1 MDLRRGRRI
10 LLFLVFVCIASGA
23 FADNTYHQKETDDY
37 VTLGDLTVEP
47 GKDEVYKLKVNLKG
61 TQIYTGFEMDI
72 ELPSGLEPV
81 MEEDDNGKMSPKV
94 RLWKGTGTIFPFFE
108 DEDEG
113 IKDFSHTLAASYGV
127 IGKNILR
134 MACLSVKGK
143 DFTATS
149 GTLVTIYCKASPYLK
164 PGKNDVRI
172 TECHF
177 TANEKVTVDGKETTR
192 IQQYNCKDRTE
203 TITALA
209 HSTATIN
216 VSATNNW
223 GSCVVP
229 FDIPELPSGLEA
241 YTVTDRES
249 GVAYLKPQTS
259 ILAYTPVLLYAEN
272 GFSGTFSGDV
282 DETKYKEVAQQ
293 DIIYGAI
300 VPQTKNDGFVLQNLG
315 EGVKLYAMSGQTFEI
330 PAGKCWVKPTFTNGP
345 QYMEMVIDDGTTDIG
360 SAECSNGAAQ
370 HEPVFYSLD
379 GKRVENPLP
388 GNIYIVD
395 GQKVLKLK

>member
-81 MEEDDNGKMSPKV
+81 MEEDDDGKMSPKV

-164 PGKNDVRI
+164 PGVDDVHI
-172 TECHF
+172 TKCHL
-177 TANEKVTVDGKETTR
+177 TTNEKVLIDGKEMR
-192 IQQYNCKDRTE
+192 GQQYNCKDRTE
-203 TITALA
+203 TINALA

-216 VSATNNW
+216 VSAKNQW

-229 FDIPELPSGLEA
+229 FDIPKLPSGLEA

-249 GVAYLKPQTS
+249 GIAYLKPQTS

-272 GFSGTFSGDV
+272 GFSGTYSGDV

-300 VPQTKNDGFVLQNLG
+300 VPQTKDDGFVLQNLG
-315 EGVKLYAMSGQTFEI
+315 EGVKLYAMAGNKFEI
-330 PAGKCWVKPTFTNGP
+330 PAGKCWVEPTFTNGP
-345 QYMEMVIDDGTTDIG
+345 QYMEMVIDDGTTGIG

>member
-1 MDLRRGRRI
+1 MDLRLRRRI
-10 LLFLVFVCIASGA
+10 LLFLTLVCSAAGA

-47 GKDEVYKLKVNLKG
+47 GKDEVYKLKVNLNG
-61 TQIYTGFEMDI
+61 TQFYTAFEMDI

-81 MEEDDNGKMSPKV
+81 MEKDSKGDMRPKV
-94 RLWKGTGTIFPFFE
+94 LIWRGQGTIYPYTV
-108 DEDEG
+108 DEETGDR
-113 IKDFSHTLAASYGV
+113 DFSYILFASYGV

-134 MACLSVKGK
+134 MAVSVNGK

-164 PGKNDVRI
+164 PGVDDVHI
-172 TECHF
+172 TKCHF
-177 TANEKVTVDGKETTR
+177 TTNEKVLIDGKEMR
-192 IQQYNCKDRTE
+192 GQQYNCKDRTE
-203 TITALA
+203 TINALA

-216 VSATNNW
+216 VSAKNQW

-229 FDIPELPSGLEA
+229 FDIPVLPSGLEA

-249 GVAYLKPQTS
+249 GIAYLKPQTS
-259 ILAYTPVLLYAEN
+259 IQAYTPVLLYAEN
-272 GFSGTFSGDV
+272 GFSGTYSGDV

-300 VPQTKNDGFVLQNLG
+300 VPQTKDNGFVLQNLG
-315 EGVKLYAMSGQTFEI
+315 DGVKLYAMSGQTFEI
-330 PAGKCWVKPTFTNGP
+330 PAGKCWVEPTIYNGAK
-345 QYMEMVIDDGTTDIG
+345 YMEMVIDDGTTGIG
-360 SAECSNGAAQ
+360 SIECSNGAAQ
-370 HEPVFYSLD
+370 QEPVYYSLD

-388 GNIYIVD
+388 GKIYIVD

>member
-1 MDLRRGRRI
+1 MDLRLRRRI
-10 LLFLVFVCIASGA
+10 LLFLTLVCSAAGA

-47 GKDEVYKLKVNLKG
+47 GKDEVYQLTVNLHG
-61 TQIYTGFEMDI
+61 TQIYTAFEMDI
-72 ELPSGLEPV
+72 KLPSGLEPV
-81 MEEDDNGKMSPKV
+81 MVKDSKGDMRPKV
-94 RLWKGTGTIFPFFE
+94 WLWMGENTVFSLI
-108 DEDEG
+108 EG
-113 IKDFSHTLAASYGV
+113 PGYNIPSHTLIASYGAV
-127 IGKNILR
+127 GKNILR
-134 MACLSVKGK
+134 MSCYSGTVEN
-143 DFTATS
+143 FTATS

-164 PGKNDVRI
+164 PGKNDVHI
-172 TECHF
+172 TKCHF
-177 TANEKVTVDGKETTR
+177 ITNEKVLIDGKEMR
-192 IQQYNCKDRTE
+192 GQQYNCKDRTE

-216 VSATNNW
+216 VSAKNQW

-259 ILAYTPVLLYAEN
+259 IQAYTPVLLYAEN
-272 GFSGTFSGDV
+272 GFSGTYSGDI

-300 VPQTKNDGFVLQNLG
+300 VPQTKDNGFVLQNLG
-315 EGVKLYAMSGQTFEI
+315 EGVKLYAMSGQPFEI
-330 PAGKCWVKPTFTNGP
+330 PAGKCWVEPTFTNGP
-345 QYMEMVIDDGTTDIG
+345 QCMEMVIDDGTTGID

-388 GNIYIVD
+388 GKIYIVD

>member
-81 MEEDDNGKMSPKV
+81 MEEDDDGKMSPKV

-164 PGKNDVRI
+164 PGKNDVNI
-172 TECHF
+172 TKCHF
-177 TANEKVTVDGKETTR
+177 TANEKVTVDGKETTC

-203 TITALA
+203 KINALA
-209 HSTATIN
+209 KSTATIN
-216 VSATNNW
+216 VSAKNQW

-229 FDIPELPSGLEA
+229 FDIPKLPSGLEA
-241 YTVTDRES
+241 YTVTDRQS
-249 GVAYLKPQTS
+249 GIAYLKPQTS

-315 EGVKLYAMSGQTFEI
+315 EDVKLYAMSGQTFEI
-330 PAGKCWVKPTFTNGP
+330 PAGKCWVEPTFTNGP
-345 QYMEMVIDDGTTDIG
+345 QYMEMVIDDGTTGIG
-360 SAECSNGAAQ
+360 SAVGSDRAAKQ
-370 HEPVFYSLD
+370 KPVYYSLD

>member
-1 MDLRRGRRI
+1 MDLRLRRRI
-10 LLFLVFVCIASGA
+10 LLFLTLVCIAAGA

-47 GKDEVYKLKVNLKG
+47 GKDEVYQLMVNLNG
-61 TQIYTGFEMDI
+61 TQIYTAFEMDI
-72 ELPSGLEPV
+72 KLPSGLEPV
-81 MEEDDNGKMSPKV
+81 MVKDSKGVMRPKV
-94 RLWKGTGTIFPFFE
+94 WLWMGENTVFSLI
-108 DEDEG
+108 EG
-113 IKDFSHTLAASYGV
+113 PGYNIPSHTLIASYGAV
-127 IGKNILR
+127 GKNILR
-134 MACLSVKGK
+134 MSCYSGTVEN
-143 DFTATS
+143 FTATS
-149 GTLVTIYCKASPYLK
+149 GTLVTIFCKASPYLK
-164 PGKNDVRI
+164 PGKNDVCI

-177 TANEKVTVDGKETTR
+177 TANEKVTVDGKETTH

-203 TITALA
+203 TIKAQA
-209 HSTATIN
+209 HSTATIS
-216 VSATNNW
+216 VSAKNKW

-229 FDIPELPSGLEA
+229 FDIPKLPSGLEA

-249 GVAYLKPQTS
+249 GIAYLKQQTS
-259 ILAYTPVLLYAEN
+259 ILAYTPVLLYAKN

-293 DIIYGAI
+293 NIIYGAI
-300 VPQTKNDGFVLQNLG
+300 VPQTKNNGFVLQNLG
-315 EGVKLYAMSGQTFEI
+315 DGVKLYAMSGQTFEI
-330 PAGKCWVKPTFTNGP
+330 PAGKCWVEPTFPNGAK
-345 QYMEMVIDDGTTDIG
+345 YMEMIIDDGTTGIG

>member
-47 GKDEVYKLKVNLKG
+47 GSSDVYKLKVNLNG
-61 TQIYTGFEMDI
+61 TQIYTAFEMDI

-81 MEEDDNGKMSPKV
+81 MEEDDDGKMSPKV
-94 RLWKGTGTIFPFFE
+94 RLWKRTDTIFPSFE

-113 IKDFSHTLAASYGV
+113 IKDFFHTLVASYGAV
-127 IGKNILR
+127 GKNILR
-134 MACLSVKGK
+134 MSCLSVKGK
-143 DFTATS
+143 DFKATS

-164 PGKNDVRI
+164 PGVDDVHI
-172 TECHF
+172 TKCHF
-177 TANEKVTVDGKETTR
+177 TTNEKVIIDGKEMR
-192 IQQYNCKDRTE
+192 GQQYNCKDRTE
-203 TITALA
+203 TIKALA
-209 HSTATIN
+209 HSTATIS
-216 VSATNNW
+216 VSAKNQW

-229 FDIPELPSGLEA
+229 FDIPVLPSGLKA
-241 YTVTDRES
+241 YTVTDRQS
-249 GVAYLKPQTS
+249 GIAYLKPQTS

-300 VPQTKNDGFVLQNLG
+300 VPQTKNDGFVLQNFG

-330 PAGKCWVKPTFTNGP
+330 PAGKCWVKPTITNGP
-345 QYMEMVIDDGTTDIG
+345 KSMEMVIDDGTTGIG

-370 HEPVFYSLD
+370 QEPVFYSLD

-388 GNIYIVD
+388 GKIYIVD

>member
-37 VTLGDLTVEP
+37 VTLGELTVEP
-47 GKDEVYKLKVNLKG
+47 GKDEVYQLTVNLNG
-61 TQIYTGFEMDI
+61 TQIYTAFEMDI
-72 ELPSGLEPV
+72 KLPSGLEPV
-81 MEEDDNGKMSPKV
+81 MVKDSKGVMRPKV
-94 RLWKGTGTIFPFFE
+94 WLWMGENTVFSLI
-108 DEDEG
+108 EG
-113 IKDFSHTLAASYGV
+113 PGYNIPSHTLVASYGAV
-127 IGKNILR
+127 GKNILR
-134 MACLSVKGK
+134 MSCYSGTVEN
-143 DFTATS
+143 FTATS

-203 TITALA
+203 KITAKA

-216 VSATNNW
+216 VSAKNKW

-249 GVAYLKPQTS
+249 GIAYLKPQTS

-315 EGVKLYAMSGQTFEI
+315 EGVKLYAMSGQPFEI

-345 QYMEMVIDDGTTDIG
+345 QYMEMVIDDGTTGIG

>member
-47 GKDEVYKLKVNLKG
+47 GKDEVYKLKVNLNG
-61 TQIYTGFEMDI
+61 TQIYTAFEMDI

-81 MEEDDNGKMSPKV
+81 MEKDSKGDMRPKV
-94 RLWKGTGTIFPFFE
+94 MIWRGQGTIYPYTV
-108 DEDEG
+108 DEETGDR
-113 IKDFSHTLAASYGV
+113 DFSYILFASYGV

-134 MACLSVKGK
+134 MAVSVNGK
-143 DFTATS
+143 DFTAKT

-164 PGKNDVRI
+164 PGVDDVHI
-172 TECHF
+172 TKCHL
-177 TANEKVTVDGKETTR
+177 TTNEKVIIDGKEMR
-192 IQQYNCKDRTE
+192 GQQYNCKDRTE

-216 VSATNNW
+216 VSSKNKW

-229 FDIPELPSGLEA
+229 FDIPVLPSGLEA
-241 YTVTDRES
+241 YTVTDRQS
-249 GVAYLKPQTS
+249 GIAYLKPQTS

-300 VPQTKNDGFVLQNLG
+300 VPQTKDDGFVLQNLG

-330 PAGKCWVKPTFTNGP
+330 PAGKCWVKPTIYNGAK
-345 QYMEMVIDDGTTDIG
+345 YMEMVIDDGTTGIG
-360 SAECSNGAAQ
+360 SAECSNGASQ
-370 HEPVFYSLD
+370 HKLVFYSLD

>member
-1 MDLRRGRRI
+1 MDLRLRRRI
-10 LLFLVFVCIASGA
+10 LLFLTLVCSAAGA

-47 GKDEVYKLKVNLKG
+47 GKDEVYKLKVNLNG
-61 TQIYTGFEMDI
+61 TQIYTAFEMDI
-72 ELPSGLEPV
+72 KLPSGLEPV
-81 MEEDDNGKMSPKV
+81 MEKDSKGDMRPKV

-113 IKDFSHTLAASYGV
+113 IKDFSHSVIASYGAV
-127 IGKNILR
+127 DKNILR
-134 MACLSVKGK
+134 MACYSISGE
-143 DFTATS
+143 DFTAKS

-164 PGKNDVRI
+164 PGKNDVHI
-172 TECHF
+172 TKCHF
-177 TANEKVTVDGKETTR
+177 ITNEKVIIDGKEMR
-192 IQQYNCKDRTE
+192 GQQYNCKDRTE
-203 TITALA
+203 TITAKA

-216 VSATNNW
+216 VSAKNQW

-229 FDIPELPSGLEA
+229 FDIPMLPSGLEA
-241 YTVTDRES
+241 YTVTDRQS
-249 GVAYLKPQTS
+249 GIAYLKQQTS

-293 DIIYGAI
+293 DIIQGAI
-300 VPQTKNDGFVLQNLG
+300 VPQTKDNGFVLQNLG
-315 EGVKLYAMSGQTFEI
+315 EGVKLYAMSGKTFEI
-330 PAGKCWVKPTFTNGP
+330 PAGKCWVEPTFTNGAK
-345 QYMEMVIDDGTTDIG
+345 YMEMVIDDGTTGIG
-360 SAECSNGAAQ
+360 SVECSNGAAQ
-370 HEPVFYSLD
+370 HEPVYYSLD

-388 GNIYIVD
+388 EKIYIVD

>member
-1 MDLRRGRRI
+1 MDLRLRRRI
-10 LLFLVFVCIASGA
+10 LLFLTLVCSAAGA

-47 GKDEVYKLKVNLKG
+47 GKDEVYKLKVNLNG
-61 TQIYTGFEMDI
+61 TQFYTAFEMDI

-81 MEEDDNGKMSPKV
+81 MEKDSKGDMRPKV
-94 RLWKGTGTIFPFFE
+94 LIWRGQGTIYPYTV
-108 DEDEG
+108 DEETGDR
-113 IKDFSHTLAASYGV
+113 DFSYILFASYGV

-134 MACLSVKGK
+134 MAVSVNGK
-143 DFTATS
+143 DFTAKT

-164 PGKNDVRI
+164 PGVDDVHI
-172 TECHF
+172 TKCHL
-177 TANEKVTVDGKETTR
+177 TTNETVIIDGKEMR
-192 IQQYNCKDRTE
+192 GQQYNCKDRTE
-203 TITALA
+203 TIKALA
-209 HSTATIN
+209 KSTATIN
-216 VSATNNW
+216 VSAKNQW

-229 FDIPELPSGLEA
+229 FDIPELPSGLKA

-249 GVAYLKPQTS
+249 GIAYLKAQTS
-259 ILAYTPVLLYAEN
+259 IQAYTPVLLYAEN
-272 GFSGTFSGDV
+272 GFSGTFSGAV

-300 VPQTKNDGFVLQNLG
+300 VPQTKNDGFVLQNFG
-315 EGVKLYAMSGQTFEI
+315 DGVKLYAMSGQTFEI
-330 PAGKCWVKPTFTNGP
+330 PAGKCWVKPTIYNGAK
-345 QYMEMVIDDGTTDIG
+345 YMEMVIDDGTTGIG

-370 HEPVFYSLD
+370 QEPAYYSLD

-388 GNIYIVD
+388 GKIYIVD

>member
-1 MDLRRGRRI
+1 MDLRLRRRI
-10 LLFLVFVCIASGA
+10 LLFLTLVCSAAGA

-47 GKDEVYKLKVNLKG
+47 GSSEEYELTINLNG
-61 TQIYTGFEMDI
+61 TQIYTAFEMDI

-81 MEEDDNGKMSPKV
+81 MEEDDDGKMSPKV
-94 RLWKGTGTIFPFFE
+94 WLWMGENTIFPYTVRS
-108 DEDEG
+108 G
-113 IKDFSHTLAASYGV
+113 NKIFSHDLAVSYGAV
-127 IGKNILR
+127 GKNILR

-164 PGKNDVRI
+164 PGVDDVHI
-172 TECHF
+172 TECHL
-177 TANEKVTVDGKETTR
+177 TTNEKVLIDGKEMR
-192 IQQYNCKDRTE
+192 GQQYNCKDRTE
-203 TITALA
+203 KITALA

-216 VSATNNW
+216 VSAKNQW

-241 YTVTDRES
+241 YTVTDRQS
-249 GVAYLKPQTS
+249 GIAYLKPQTS

-300 VPQTKNDGFVLQNLG
+300 VPQTKDNGFVLQNLG
-315 EGVKLYAMSGQTFEI
+315 EGVKLYAMAGNKFEI
-330 PAGKCWVKPTFTNGP
+330 PAGKCWVEPTFTNGP
-345 QYMEMVIDDGTTDIG
+345 QYMEMVIDDGTTGIG
-360 SAECSNGAAQ
+360 SAECTNGAAQ
-370 HEPVFYSLD
+370 HEPVYYSLD

-388 GNIYIVD
+388 GKIYIVD

>member
-1 MDLRRGRRI
+1 MEPG
-10 LLFLVFVCIASGA
+10 S
-23 FADNTYHQKETDDY
+23 NEEYQ
-37 VTLGDLTVEP
+37 LTV
-47 GKDEVYKLKVNLKG
+47 NLNG
-61 TQIYTGFEMDI
+61 TQIYTAFEMDI
-72 ELPSGLEPV
+72 KLPSGLEPV
-81 MEEDDNGKMSPKV
+81 MVKDSKGVMRPKV
-94 RLWKGTGTIFPFFE
+94 WLWMGENTVFSLI
-108 DEDEG
+108 EG
-113 IKDFSHTLAASYGV
+113 PGYNIPSHTLVASYGAV
-127 IGKNILR
+127 GKNILR
-134 MACLSVKGK
+134 MSCYSGTVEN
-143 DFTATS
+143 FTATS

-203 TITALA
+203 KITAKA

-216 VSATNNW
+216 VSAKNKW

-229 FDIPELPSGLEA
+229 FDIPVLPSGLEA

-249 GVAYLKPQTS
+249 GIAYLKPQTS

-300 VPQTKNDGFVLQNLG
+300 VPQTKDNGFVLQNHG

-330 PAGKCWVKPTFTNGP
+330 PAGKCWVEPTFTNGP
-345 QYMEMVIDDGTTDIG
+345 QYMEMVIDDGTTGIG

-388 GNIYIVD
+388 GKIYIVD

>member
-1 MDLRRGRRI
+1 MDLRLRRRI
-10 LLFLVFVCIASGA
+10 LLFLTLVCSAAGA

-47 GKDEVYKLKVNLKG
+47 GKDEVYQLTVNLHG
-61 TQIYTGFEMDI
+61 TQIYTAFEMDI
-72 ELPSGLEPV
+72 KLPSGLEPV
-81 MEEDDNGKMSPKV
+81 MVKDSKGVMRPKV
-94 RLWKGTGTIFPFFE
+94 WLWMGENTVFSLI
-108 DEDEG
+108 EG
-113 IKDFSHTLAASYGV
+113 PGYNIPSHTLIASYGAV
-127 IGKNILR
+127 GKNILR
-134 MACLSVKGK
+134 MSCYSGIVEN
-143 DFTATS
+143 FTATS
-149 GTLVTIYCKASPYLK
+149 GTLVTIFCKASPYLK
-164 PGKNDVRI
+164 PGKNDVCI

-177 TANEKVTVDGKETTR
+177 TANEKVTVDGKETTH

-209 HSTATIN
+209 KSTATIN
-216 VSATNNW
+216 VSAKNQW

-249 GVAYLKPQTS
+249 GIAYLKPQTS
-259 ILAYTPVLLYAEN
+259 IQAYTPVLLYAEN

-330 PAGKCWVKPTFTNGP
+330 PAGKCWVKPTIYNGAK
-345 QYMEMVIDDGTTDIG
+345 YMEMVIDDGTTGIG
-360 SAECSNGAAQ
+360 SAECSNGASQ
-370 HEPVFYSLD
+370 HEPVYYSLD

-388 GNIYIVD
+388 GKIYIVD

>member
-1 MDLRRGRRI
+1 MDLRLRRRI
-10 LLFLVFVCIASGA
+10 LLFLTLVCCAAGA

-47 GKDEVYKLKVNLKG
+47 GKNEVYKLKVNLNG
-61 TQIYTGFEMDI
+61 TQIYTAFEMDI
-72 ELPSGLEPV
+72 KLPSGLEPV
-81 MEEDDNGKMSPKV
+81 MEKDSKGDMRPKV

-113 IKDFSHTLAASYGV
+113 IKDFSHSVIASYGAV
-127 IGKNILR
+127 DKNILR
-134 MACLSVKGK
+134 MACYSISGE
-143 DFTATS
+143 DFTAKS

-164 PGKNDVRI
+164 PGKNDVHI
-172 TECHF
+172 TKCHF
-177 TANEKVTVDGKETTR
+177 ITNEKVLIDGKEMR
-192 IQQYNCKDRTE
+192 GQQYNCKDRTE
-203 TITALA
+203 TIIAMA
-209 HSTATIN
+209 HSTATIS
-216 VSATNNW
+216 VSAKNQW

-229 FDIPELPSGLEA
+229 FDIPVLPSGLEA

-249 GVAYLKPQTS
+249 GVAYLKQQTS

-300 VPQTKNDGFVLQNLG
+300 VPQTKDNGFVLQNLG

-330 PAGKCWVKPTFTNGP
+330 PAGKCWVEPTFTNGAK
-345 QYMEMVIDDGTTDIG
+345 YMEMVIDNGTTGIG

>member
-1 MDLRRGRRI
+1 MDLRLRRRI
-10 LLFLVFVCIASGA
+10 LLFLTLVCSAAGA

-47 GKDEVYKLKVNLKG
+47 GKNEVYKLKVNLNG
-61 TQIYTGFEMDI
+61 TQIYTAFEMDI
-72 ELPSGLEPV
+72 KLPSGLEPV
-81 MEEDDNGKMSPKV
+81 MEKDSKGDMRPKV

-113 IKDFSHTLAASYGV
+113 IKDFSHSVIASYGAV
-127 IGKNILR
+127 DKNILR
-134 MACLSVKGK
+134 MACYSISGE
-143 DFTATS
+143 DFTAKS

-164 PGKNDVRI
+164 PGKNDVHI
-172 TECHF
+172 TKCHF
-177 TANEKVTVDGKETTR
+177 ITNEKVIIDGKEMR
-192 IQQYNCKDRTE
+192 GQQYNCKDRTE
-203 TITALA
+203 KITAKA

-216 VSATNNW
+216 VSAKNQW

-229 FDIPELPSGLEA
+229 FDIPVLPSGLEA
-241 YTVTDRES
+241 YTVTDRQS
-249 GVAYLKPQTS
+249 GIAYLKPQTS
-259 ILAYTPVLLYAEN
+259 IVAYTPVLLYAEN

-300 VPQTKNDGFVLQNLG
+300 VPQTKDNGFVLQNLG

-330 PAGKCWVKPTFTNGP
+330 PAGKCWVEPTFSNGAK
-345 QYMEMVIDDGTTDIG
+345 YMEMVIDDGTTGIG

-370 HEPVFYSLD
+370 HEPVYYSLD
-379 GKRVENPLP
+379 GKRVENPLS
-388 GNIYIVD
+388 GKIYIVD

>member
-1 MDLRRGRRI
+1 MDLRLRRRI
-10 LLFLVFVCIASGA
+10 LLFLTLVCSAAGA

-47 GKDEVYKLKVNLKG
+47 GSNEEYQLTVNLNG
-61 TQIYTGFEMDI
+61 TQIYTAFEMDI

-81 MEEDDNGKMSPKV
+81 MVKDSKGVMRPKV
-94 RLWKGTGTIFPFFE
+94 WLWMGENTVFSLI
-108 DEDEG
+108 EG
-113 IKDFSHTLAASYGV
+113 PGYNIPSHTLVASYGAV
-127 IGKNILR
+127 GKNILR
-134 MACLSVKGK
+134 MSCYSGTVEN
-143 DFTATS
+143 FTATS

-164 PGKNDVRI
+164 PGVNDVHI
-172 TECHF
+172 TKCHF
-177 TANEKVTVDGKETTR
+177 ITNEKVIIDGKEMR
-192 IQQYNCKDRTE
+192 GQQYNCKDRTE
-203 TITALA
+203 TITAKA

-216 VSATNNW
+216 VSAKNKW

-229 FDIPELPSGLEA
+229 FDIPVLPSGLEA
-241 YTVTDRES
+241 YTVTDRQS
-249 GVAYLKPQTS
+249 GIAYLKQQTS

-300 VPQTKNDGFVLQNLG
+300 VPQTKNNGFVLQNLG

-330 PAGKCWVKPTFTNGP
+330 PAGKCWVMPTFTNGAK
-345 QYMEMVIDDGTTDIG
+345 YMEMVIDDGTTGIG

-370 HEPVFYSLD
+370 HEPVYYSLD

-388 GNIYIVD
+388 GKIYIVD

>member
-1 MDLRRGRRI
+1 MDLRLRRRI
-10 LLFLVFVCIASGA
+10 LLFLTLVCCAAGA

-47 GKDEVYKLKVNLKG
+47 GKNEVYKLKVNLKG
-61 TQIYTGFEMDI
+61 TQIYTAFEMDI

-81 MEEDDNGKMSPKV
+81 MEKDSKGDMRPKV

-113 IKDFSHTLAASYGV
+113 IKDFSHSVIASYGAV
-127 IGKNILR
+127 DKNILR
-134 MACLSVKGK
+134 MACYSISGE
-143 DFTATS
+143 DFTAKS

-164 PGKNDVRI
+164 PGKNDVHI
-172 TECHF
+172 TKCHF
-177 TANEKVTVDGKETTR
+177 ITNEKVLIDGKEMR
-192 IQQYNCKDRTE
+192 GQQYNCKDRTE

-216 VSATNNW
+216 VSAKNQW

-229 FDIPELPSGLEA
+229 FDIPELPSGLKA

-249 GVAYLKPQTS
+249 GIAYLKQQTS
-259 ILAYTPVLLYAEN
+259 IQAYTPVLLYAEN

-300 VPQTKNDGFVLQNLG
+300 VPQTKDNGFVLQNLG
-315 EGVKLYAMSGQTFEI
+315 DGVKLYAMLGQTFEI
-330 PAGKCWVKPTFTNGP
+330 PAGKCWVEPTIYNGAK
-345 QYMEMVIDDGTTDIG
+345 YMEMVIDDGTTGIG

-370 HEPVFYSLD
+370 QEPVYYSLD

-388 GNIYIVD
+388 GKIYIVD

>member
-10 LLFLVFVCIASGA
+10 LLFLVFVCIAFGA

-47 GKDEVYKLKVNLKG
+47 GSNEEYQLTVNLNG
-61 TQIYTGFEMDI
+61 TQIYTAFEMDI
-72 ELPSGLEPV
+72 KLPSGLEPV
-81 MEEDDNGKMSPKV
+81 MVKDSKGVMRPKV
-94 RLWKGTGTIFPFFE
+94 WLWMGENTVFSLI
-108 DEDEG
+108 EG
-113 IKDFSHTLAASYGV
+113 PGYNIPSHTLVASYGAV
-127 IGKNILR
+127 GKNILR
-134 MACLSVKGK
+134 MSCYSGTVEN
-143 DFTATS
+143 FTATS

-203 TITALA
+203 KINALA
-209 HSTATIN
+209 KSTATIN
-216 VSATNNW
+216 VSAKNQW

-229 FDIPELPSGLEA
+229 FDITVLPSGLEA

-249 GVAYLKPQTS
+249 GIAYLKPQTS

-315 EGVKLYAMSGQTFEI
+315 EGVKLYAMSGQPFEI

-345 QYMEMVIDDGTTDIG
+345 KYMEMVIDDGTTGIG
-360 SAECSNGAAQ
+360 SAECSNGIAQ

>member
-47 GKDEVYKLKVNLKG
+47 GSSDVYKLKVNLNG
-61 TQIYTGFEMDI
+61 TQIYTAFEMDI

-81 MEEDDNGKMSPKV
+81 MEKDSKGDMRPKV
-94 RLWKGTGTIFPFFE
+94 LIWRGQGTIYPYTF
-108 DEDEG
+108 DEETGDR
-113 IKDFSHTLAASYGV
+113 DFSYILFASYGV

-134 MACLSVKGK
+134 MAVSVNGK
-143 DFTATS
+143 DFTAKT

-164 PGKNDVRI
+164 PGVDDVHI
-172 TECHF
+172 TKCHF
-177 TANEKVTVDGKETTR
+177 TTNETVIIDGKEMR
-192 IQQYNCKDRTE
+192 GQQYNCKDRTE
-203 TITALA
+203 TITAKA
-209 HSTATIN
+209 HSTATIS
-216 VSATNNW
+216 VSATNKW

-229 FDIPELPSGLEA
+229 FDIPVLPSGLEA
-241 YTVTDRES
+241 YTVTDRQS
-249 GVAYLKPQTS
+249 GIAYLKQQTS
-259 ILAYTPVLLYAEN
+259 ILAYTPVLLYSEN
-272 GFSGTFSGDV
+272 GFSGTFSGAV

-300 VPQTKNDGFVLQNLG
+300 VPQTKDDGFVLQNLG

-330 PAGKCWVKPTFTNGP
+330 PAGKCWVKPTIYNGAK
-345 QYMEMVIDDGTTDIG
+345 YMEMVIDDGTTGIG
-360 SAECSNGAAQ
+360 SAECSNGASQ

>member
-47 GKDEVYKLKVNLKG
+47 GKDEVYKLKVNLNG
-61 TQIYTGFEMDI
+61 TQIYTGFDMDI

-81 MEEDDNGKMSPKV
+81 MEKDDDGKMSPKV
-94 RLWKGTGTIFPFFE
+94 WLWMGENTVFSLI
-108 DEDEG
+108 EG
-113 IKDFSHTLAASYGV
+113 PGYNYPSHTLVASYGAV
-127 IGKNILR
+127 GKNILR
-134 MACLSVKGK
+134 MSCFSVKGK
-143 DFTATS
+143 DFTAKS

-164 PGKNDVRI
+164 PGVDDVHI
-172 TECHF
+172 TKCHF
-177 TANEKVTVDGKETTR
+177 ITNEKVINDGTEKR
-192 IQQYNCKDRTE
+192 GQQYNCKDRTE
-203 TITALA
+203 KITALA

-216 VSATNNW
+216 VSAKNQW

-229 FDIPELPSGLEA
+229 FDIPVLPSGLEA
-241 YTVTDRES
+241 YTVTDRQS
-249 GVAYLKPQTS
+249 GIAYLKPQTS
-259 ILAYTPVLLYAEN
+259 IVAYTPVLLYAEN

-300 VPQTKNDGFVLQNLG
+300 VPQTKDNGFVLQNLG
-315 EGVKLYAMSGQTFEI
+315 EGVKLYAMAGNKFEI
-330 PAGKCWVKPTFTNGP
+330 PAGKCWVEPTFTNGP
-345 QYMEMVIDDGTTDIG
+345 QYMEMVIDDGTTGIG
-360 SAECSNGAAQ
+360 SAECTNGAAQ
-370 HEPVFYSLD
+370 HEPVYYSLD

-388 GNIYIVD
+388 GKIYIVD

>member
-1 MDLRRGRRI
+1 MDLRLRRRI
-10 LLFLVFVCIASGA
+10 LLFLTLVCSAAGA
-23 FADNTYHQKETDDY
+23 LADNTYHQKETDDY

-47 GKDEVYKLKVNLKG
+47 GKDEVYKLKVNLNG
-61 TQIYTGFEMDI
+61 TQIYTAFEMDI

-81 MEEDDNGKMSPKV
+81 MVKDSKGVMRPKV
-94 RLWKGTGTIFPFFE
+94 WLWMGENTVFSLI
-108 DEDEG
+108 EG
-113 IKDFSHTLAASYGV
+113 PGYNIPSHTLVASYGAV
-127 IGKNILR
+127 GKNILR
-134 MACLSVKGK
+134 MSCYSGTVEN
-143 DFTATS
+143 FTATS

-192 IQQYNCKDRTE
+192 IQQYNCKDRTG

-209 HSTATIN
+209 KSTATIN
-216 VSATNNW
+216 VSAKNQW

-229 FDIPELPSGLEA
+229 FDIPVLPSGLEA
-241 YTVTDRES
+241 YTVTDRQS
-249 GVAYLKPQTS
+249 GIAYLKPQTS

-300 VPQTKNDGFVLQNLG
+300 VPQTKDNGFVLQNLG

-330 PAGKCWVKPTFTNGP
+330 PAGKCWVMPTFSNGAK
-345 QYMEMVIDDGTTDIG
+345 YMEMVIDDGTTGIG

-370 HEPVFYSLD
+370 HELVYYSLD

-388 GNIYIVD
+388 GKIYIVD

>member
-1 MDLRRGRRI
+1 MDLRLRRRI
-10 LLFLVFVCIASGA
+10 LLFLTLVCGAAGA

-47 GKDEVYKLKVNLKG
+47 GKDEVYKLKVNLNG
-61 TQIYTGFEMDI
+61 TQIYTAFEMDI

-81 MEEDDNGKMSPKV
+81 MEKKTNGDIRPKV
-94 RLWKGTGTIFPFFE
+94 WLWMGENTVFSLI
-108 DEDEG
+108 EG
-113 IKDFSHTLAASYGV
+113 PGYNIPSHTLVASYGKA
-127 IGKNILR
+127 GKNTIR
-134 MACLSVKGK
+134 MACNSISGE
-143 DFTATS
+143 DFTAKS

-164 PGKNDVRI
+164 PGKNEVRI
-172 TECHF
+172 TECHLI
-177 TANEKVTVDGKETTR
+177 TNEKVIIDGKEMR
-192 IQQYNCKDRTE
+192 GQQYNCKDRTE

-216 VSATNNW
+216 VSAKNQW

-229 FDIPELPSGLEA
+229 FDIPKLPSGLEA

-249 GVAYLKPQTS
+249 GIAYLKPQIS

-293 DIIYGAI
+293 NIIYGAI
-300 VPQTKNDGFVLQNLG
+300 VPQTKNNGFVLQNLG
-315 EGVKLYAMSGQTFEI
+315 EGVKLYAMSGQIFEI
-330 PAGKCWVKPTFTNGP
+330 PAGKCWVEPTIYNGAK
-345 QYMEMVIDDGTTDIG
+345 YMEMVIDDGTMGIG

-370 HEPVFYSLD
+370 QEPVYFSLD

-388 GNIYIVD
+388 GKIYIVD

>member
-37 VTLGDLTVEP
+37 VTLGNLTVEP
-47 GKDEVYKLKVNLKG
+47 GKDEVYQLTVNLNG
-61 TQIYTGFEMDI
+61 TQIYTAFEMDI
-72 ELPSGLEPV
+72 KLPSGLEPV
-81 MEEDDNGKMSPKV
+81 MVKDSKGVMRPKV
-94 RLWKGTGTIFPFFE
+94 WLWMGENTVFSLI
-108 DEDEG
+108 EG
-113 IKDFSHTLAASYGV
+113 PGYNIPSHTLIASYGAV
-127 IGKNILR
+127 GKNILR
-134 MACLSVKGK
+134 MSCYSGTVEN
-143 DFTATS
+143 FTATS

-177 TANEKVTVDGKETTR
+177 TANEKVTVDGKETTH

-203 TITALA
+203 TIKALA
-209 HSTATIN
+209 HSTATIS
-216 VSATNNW
+216 VSATNKW

-229 FDIPELPSGLEA
+229 FDIPVLPSGLEA

-249 GVAYLKPQTS
+249 GVAYLKPQSS
-259 ILAYTPVLLYAEN
+259 ILAYTPVLLYSEN
-272 GFSGTFSGDV
+272 GYSGTFSGDV

-315 EGVKLYAMSGQTFEI
+315 DGVKLYAMSGQTFEI
-330 PAGKCWVKPTFTNGP
+330 PAGKCWVKPTIYNGAK
-345 QYMEMVIDDGTTDIG
+345 YMEMVIDDGTTGIG
-360 SAECSNGAAQ
+360 NAECSNGAAQ

>member
-10 LLFLVFVCIASGA
+10 LLFLVFVCIAAGA

-37 VTLGDLTVEP
+37 VTLGELTVEP
-47 GKDEVYKLKVNLKG
+47 GKDEVYQLTVNLNG
-61 TQIYTGFEMDI
+61 TQIYTAFEMDI
-72 ELPSGLEPV
+72 KLPSGLEPV
-81 MEEDDNGKMSPKV
+81 MVKDSKGVMRPKV
-94 RLWKGTGTIFPFFE
+94 WLWMGENTVFSLI
-108 DEDEG
+108 EG
-113 IKDFSHTLAASYGV
+113 PGYNIPSHTLIASYGAV
-127 IGKNILR
+127 GKNILR
-134 MACLSVKGK
+134 MSCYSGTVEN
-143 DFTATS
+143 FTATS

-164 PGKNDVRI
+164 PGKNDVCI

-177 TANEKVTVDGKETTR
+177 TANEKVTVDGKETTH

-203 TITALA
+203 TIKALA
-209 HSTATIN
+209 HSTATIS
-216 VSATNNW
+216 VSAKNQW

-249 GVAYLKPQTS
+249 GIAYLKPQTS
-259 ILAYTPVLLYAEN
+259 IQAYTPVLLHSEN

-315 EGVKLYAMSGQTFEI
+315 DGVKLYAMSGQTFEI
-330 PAGKCWVKPTFTNGP
+330 PAGKCWVEPTFTNGP
-345 QYMEMVIDDGTTDIG
+345 QYMEMVIDDGTTGIG

>member
-47 GKDEVYKLKVNLKG
+47 GKDEVYKLKVNLNG
-61 TQIYTGFEMDI
+61 TQIYTAFEMDI

-81 MEEDDNGKMSPKV
+81 MEKDSKGDMRPKV
-94 RLWKGTGTIFPFFE
+94 MIWRGQGTIYPYTV
-108 DEDEG
+108 DEETGDR
-113 IKDFSHTLAASYGV
+113 DFSYILFASYGV

-134 MACLSVKGK
+134 MSVSVNGK

-164 PGKNDVRI
+164 PGKNDVNI
-172 TECHF
+172 TKCHF
-177 TANEKVTVDGKETTR
+177 TTNEKVIIDGKEMR
-192 IQQYNCKDRTE
+192 GQQYNCKDRTE
-203 TITALA
+203 KIKALA
-209 HSTATIN
+209 HSTATIS
-216 VSATNNW
+216 VSAKNKW

-249 GVAYLKPQTS
+249 GIAYLKPQTS

-315 EGVKLYAMSGQTFEI
+315 EGVKLYAMAGKTFEI

-345 QYMEMVIDDGTTDIG
+345 QYMEMVIDDGTTGIG
-360 SAECSNGAAQ
+360 SAECSNGALQ

>member
-1 MDLRRGRRI
+1 MDLRLRRRI
-10 LLFLVFVCIASGA
+10 LLFLTLVCSAAGA
-23 FADNTYHQKETDDY
+23 LADNTYHQKETDDY

-47 GKDEVYKLKVNLKG
+47 GKDEVYKLKVNLNG
-61 TQIYTGFEMDI
+61 TQIYTAFEMDI

-81 MEEDDNGKMSPKV
+81 MEKDSKGDMRPKV
-94 RLWKGTGTIFPFFE
+94 MIWRGQGTIYPYTV
-108 DEDEG
+108 DEETGDR
-113 IKDFSHTLAASYGV
+113 DFSYILFASYGV

-134 MACLSVKGK
+134 MAVSVNGK
-143 DFTATS
+143 DFTAKS

-164 PGKNDVRI
+164 PGVDDVHI
-172 TECHF
+172 TKCHL
-177 TANEKVTVDGKETTR
+177 TTNEKVIIDGKEMR
-192 IQQYNCKDRTE
+192 GQQYNCKDRTE
-203 TITALA
+203 TITAKA

-216 VSATNNW
+216 VSAKNQW

-229 FDIPELPSGLEA
+229 FDIPKLPSGLEA
-241 YTVTDRES
+241 YTVTDRQS
-249 GVAYLKPQTS
+249 GIAYLKQQTS

-300 VPQTKNDGFVLQNLG
+300 VPQTKDNGFVLQNLG
-315 EGVKLYAMSGQTFEI
+315 EGVKLYAMSGKTFEI
-330 PAGKCWVKPTFTNGP
+330 PAGKCWVEPTFSNGAK
-345 QYMEMVIDDGTTDIG
+345 YMEMVIDDGTTGIG
-360 SAECSNGAAQ
+360 SVECSNGAAQ
-370 HEPVFYSLD
+370 HEPVYYSLD

-388 GNIYIVD
+388 GKIYIVD

>member
-1 MDLRRGRRI
+1 MDLRLRRRI
-10 LLFLVFVCIASGA
+10 LLFLTLVCSAVGA

-47 GKDEVYKLKVNLKG
+47 GKDEVYKLKVNLNG
-61 TQIYTGFEMDI
+61 TQIYTAFEMDI

-81 MEEDDNGKMSPKV
+81 MEKDSKGDMRPKV

-113 IKDFSHTLAASYGV
+113 IKDFSHSVIASYGAV
-127 IGKNILR
+127 DKNILR
-134 MACLSVKGK
+134 MACYSISGE

-164 PGKNDVRI
+164 PGVNDVHI
-172 TECHF
+172 TKCHF
-177 TANEKVTVDGKETTR
+177 ITNEKVIIDGKEMR
-192 IQQYNCKDRTE
+192 GQQYNCKDRTE
-203 TITALA
+203 KINALA
-209 HSTATIN
+209 KSTATIN
-216 VSATNNW
+216 VSATNKW

-229 FDIPELPSGLEA
+229 FDIPVLPSGLEA

-249 GVAYLKPQTS
+249 GIAYLKPQTS
-259 ILAYTPVLLYAEN
+259 IVAYTPVLLYAEN

-300 VPQTKNDGFVLQNLG
+300 VPQTKDNGFVLQNLG

-330 PAGKCWVKPTFTNGP
+330 PAGKCWVEPTFTNGP
-345 QYMEMVIDDGTTDIG
+345 QYMEMVIDDGTTGIG
-360 SAECSNGAAQ
+360 SAECSMVQ
-370 HEPVFYSLD
+370 RSTSLFITLLMAK
-379 GKRVENPLP
+379 GWRIHCRE
-388 GNIYIVD
+388 ISI
-395 GQKVLKLK
+395 

>member
-47 GKDEVYKLKVNLKG
+47 GSSDVYKLKVNLNG
-61 TQIYTGFEMDI
+61 TQIYTAFEMDI

-81 MEEDDNGKMSPKV
+81 MEEDSNGKMSPKV

-113 IKDFSHTLAASYGV
+113 IKDFFHDLAVSYGV
-127 IGKNILR
+127 IGKNVLR

-143 DFTATS
+143 DLTAKT

-164 PGKNDVRI
+164 PGVDDVHI
-172 TECHF
+172 TKCHF
-177 TANEKVTVDGKETTR
+177 TTNEKVIIDGKEMR
-192 IQQYNCKDRTE
+192 GQQYNCKDRTE
-203 TITALA
+203 TIKALPK
-209 HSTATIN
+209 STATIS
-216 VSATNNW
+216 VSATNHW

-229 FDIPELPSGLEA
+229 FDIPELPSGLKA
-241 YTVTDRES
+241 YTVTDRQS
-249 GVAYLKPQTS
+249 GVAYLKQQTS

-315 EGVKLYAMSGQTFEI
+315 DGVKLYAMSGQTFEI
-330 PAGKCWVKPTFTNGP
+330 PAGKCWVKPTFSNGP
-345 QYMEMVIDDGTTDIG
+345 QCMEMVIDDGTTGID
-360 SAECSNGAAQ
+360 SAECSNGASQ

>member
-1 MDLRRGRRI
+1 MDLRLRRRI
-10 LLFLVFVCIASGA
+10 LLFLTLVCSAAGA

-47 GKDEVYKLKVNLKG
+47 GKDEVYKLKVNLNG
-61 TQIYTGFEMDI
+61 TQFYTGFEMDI

-81 MEEDDNGKMSPKV
+81 MEEDDDGKMSPKV

-113 IKDFSHTLAASYGV
+113 IKDFSHTLAVSYGAV
-127 IGKNILR
+127 GKNILR

-164 PGKNDVRI
+164 PGVDDVHI
-172 TECHF
+172 TKCHF
-177 TANEKVTVDGKETTR
+177 TTNEKVLIDGKEMR
-192 IQQYNCKDRTE
+192 GQQYNCKDRTE

-216 VSATNNW
+216 VSAKNKW

-259 ILAYTPVLLYAEN
+259 IQAYTPVLLYAEN

-300 VPQTKNDGFVLQNLG
+300 VPQTKDDGFVLQDLG
-315 EGVKLYAMSGQTFEI
+315 EGVKLYAMAGNKFEI
-330 PAGKCWVKPTFTNGP
+330 PAGKCWVEPTFTNGP
-345 QYMEMVIDDGTTDIG
+345 QYMEMVIDDGTTGIG
-360 SAECSNGAAQ
+360 SAECSNGIAQ

-388 GNIYIVD
+388 GKIYIVD

>member
-1 MDLRRGRRI
+1 MVLQLKRRI
-10 LLFLVFVCIASGA
+10 LLFLTFVCSAAGA
-23 FADNTYHQKETDDY
+23 LADNTYHQKETDDY
-37 VTLGDLTVEP
+37 VTLGELTVEP
-47 GKDEVYKLKVNLKG
+47 GKNEVYKLKVNLNG
-61 TQIYTGFEMDI
+61 TQIYTAFEMDI
-72 ELPSGLEPV
+72 KLPSGLEPV
-81 MEEDDNGKMSPKV
+81 MEKDSKGDMRPKV

-108 DEDEG
+108 DEG
-113 IKDFSHTLAASYGV
+113 IKDFSHSVIASYGAV
-127 IGKNILR
+127 DKNILR
-134 MACLSVKGK
+134 MACYSISGE
-143 DFTATS
+143 DFTAKS

-164 PGKNDVRI
+164 PGKNDVHI
-172 TECHF
+172 TKCHF
-177 TANEKVTVDGKETTR
+177 ITNEKVIIDGKEMR
-192 IQQYNCKDRTE
+192 GQQYNCKDRTE

-209 HSTATIN
+209 KSTATIN
-216 VSATNNW
+216 VSAKNQW

-229 FDIPELPSGLEA
+229 FDIPVLPSGLEA
-241 YTVTDRES
+241 YTVTDRQS
-249 GVAYLKPQTS
+249 GIAYLKQQTS

-300 VPQTKNDGFVLQNLG
+300 VPQTKDNGFVLQNLG

-330 PAGKCWVKPTFTNGP
+330 PAGKCWVMPTFSNGAK
-345 QYMEMVIDDGTTDIG
+345 YMEMVIDDGTTGIG

-370 HEPVFYSLD
+370 HEPVYYSLD

-388 GNIYIVD
+388 GKIYIVD

>member
-1 MDLRRGRRI
+1 MDLRLRRRI
-10 LLFLVFVCIASGA
+10 LLFLTLVCSAAGA

-47 GKDEVYKLKVNLKG
+47 GKDEVYKLKVNLNG
-61 TQIYTGFEMDI
+61 TQFYTAFEMDI

-81 MEEDDNGKMSPKV
+81 MEKDSKGDMRPKV
-94 RLWKGTGTIFPFFE
+94 LIWRGQGTIYPYTV
-108 DEDEG
+108 DEETGDR
-113 IKDFSHTLAASYGV
+113 DFSYILFASYGV

-134 MACLSVKGK
+134 MAVSVNGK

-164 PGKNDVRI
+164 PGVDDVHI
-172 TECHF
+172 TKCHL
-177 TANEKVTVDGKETTR
+177 TTNEKVLIDGKEMR
-192 IQQYNCKDRTE
+192 GQQYNCKDRTE

-209 HSTATIN
+209 KSTATIS
-216 VSATNNW
+216 VSAKNQW

-229 FDIPELPSGLEA
+229 FDIPVLPSGLEA

-249 GVAYLKPQTS
+249 GIAYLKQQTS

-272 GFSGTFSGDV
+272 GFSGTYSGDV

-300 VPQTKNDGFVLQNLG
+300 VPQTKNNGFVLQNFG
-315 EGVKLYAMSGQTFEI
+315 DGVKLYAMSGQTFEI
-330 PAGKCWVKPTFTNGP
+330 PAGKCWVEPTFTNGAK
-345 QYMEMVIDDGTTDIG
+345 YMEMVIDDGTTGIG

-370 HEPVFYSLD
+370 QEPVYFSLD

-388 GNIYIVD
+388 GKIYIVD